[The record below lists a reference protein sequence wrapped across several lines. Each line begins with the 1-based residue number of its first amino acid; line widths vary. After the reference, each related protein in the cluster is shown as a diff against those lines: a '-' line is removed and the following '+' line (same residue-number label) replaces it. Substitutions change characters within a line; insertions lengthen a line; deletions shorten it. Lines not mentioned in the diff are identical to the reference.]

1 MPLPSAT
8 DRKPYRARGGR
19 PGLRS
24 EIPPKAERTVE
35 RRATPRVCGPLP
47 AIALDVTGS
56 GRRLGVHAVLDD
68 LSAGGFY
75 LRLARPAREGEQL
88 LVVTQVSG
96 AVIVM
101 RGAVLRVEPQEDGTC
116 GLAVAV
122 RRHQI
127 FSLTDASGKQRRV
140 PSQPD
145 A

>member
-1 MPLPSAT
+1 M
-8 DRKPYRARGGR
+8 
-19 PGLRS
+19 
-24 EIPPKAERTVE
+24 
-35 RRATPRVCGPLP
+35 
-47 AIALDVTGS
+47 
-56 GRRLGVHAVLDD
+56 LDD